1 MIIED
6 TIPTVETSLNE
17 GDPSIIDFLP
27 NEGETEYK
35 FQNEGASNLQLP
47 KTNQRGGGEIN
58 RYLNRIKI
66 LVHIYIKPIDLST
79 AGEEA
84 SEL

>member
-47 KTNQRGGGEIN
+47 KTNQREGGD
-58 RYLNRIKI
+58 
-66 LVHIYIKPIDLST
+66 KPISKQNKDSR
-79 AGEEA
+79 
-84 SEL
+84 SYIY

>member
-47 KTNQRGGGEIN
+47 KTNQRGGGD
-58 RYLNRIKI
+58 
-66 LVHIYIKPIDLST
+66 KPISKQNKDSR
-79 AGEEA
+79 
-84 SEL
+84 SYIY